1 MPGSPRSRS
10 LSKEDRVRLMSE
22 LTNPYRGIRQL
33 IYIAAGSSAGIGG
46 FVFLFRALAGR
57 DLSVT
62 LPSLALQLGVLA
74 AMIALFRWERRAEA
88 SKRQQLRDRLR

>member
-1 MPGSPRSRS
+1 MPGSPQKRS

-22 LTNPYRGIRQL
+22 LANPYRGIRKL

-57 DLSVT
+57 DLEVT
-62 LPSLALQLGVLA
+62 LPNLALQVGVLA
-74 AMIALFRWERRAEA
+74 AMIALFRWENRAEEN
-88 SKRQQLRDRLR
+88 KRQQFRDRI